1 MSHSPLR
8 RGRLP
13 RVATSLTIALALPL
27 TMAASCVTGEDQEDQ
42 QEQQQQDEE
51 QEEQEEL
58 EDDD

>member
-1 MSHSPLR
+1 M
-8 RGRLP
+8 
-13 RVATSLTIALALPL
+13 TIALALPL